1 VSGPRP
7 RRRGPRLLWLIVLA
21 LLVPLPAA
29 ADDDR
34 VAVTL
39 FWGDGC
45 PHCAVE
51 KDFLDELTARHPQ
64 VRVEDYEVWNDAA
77 NRERLAAVA
86 TDLGFEPAGVPV
98 TVVGDR
104 YWIGFDE
111 QTGREIEAAVA
122 VLVGGPAPANAPAPA
137 AGTAGDTI
145 RVPLLGTFDTS
156 THSLLVTT
164 ALIGFVDGFNPCSLW
179 VLTVLLAVVLH
190 SRSRRKVALVG
201 LTFLATT
208 AAVYALFIA
217 GVFGVLSYVG
227 YLPWIQGLV
236 AVMALTFAAINIK
249 DYFAFRQGVSL
260 TIPEQHKPGIYRR
273 ARRLRAMMSAEAS
286 TPALVGGAA
295 VMGVGVS
302 LVEFACT
309 AGFPVIWSSAMA
321 ANGASGAVFAALLGL
336 YLLIYLA
343 DELIVFSAAVVTL
356 RATKLQERHGRVLKL
371 VGGMVMLALAVV
383 MVVAPAV
390 MSTVTGSLW
399 VFTAALVASAAVV
412 VVHRRLWP
420 RLPHPRRRHA

>member
-7 RRRGPRLLWLIVLA
+7 RRRGRRLLWLIVLA

-29 ADDDR
+29 TADDR
-34 VAVTL
+34 VVLTL

-51 KDFLDELTARHPQ
+51 KDFLDDLVARHPE

-77 NRERLAAVA
+77 NRARLAAVA
-86 TDLGFEPAGVPV
+86 SDLGFEPAGVPV
-98 TVVGDR
+98 TIVGDR

-122 VLVGGPAPANAPAPA
+122 ALLRGPAPANEPA
-137 AGTAGDTI
+137 AATGDTI
-145 RVPLLGTFDTS
+145 RVPLLGEFDTTS
-156 THSLLVTT
+156 QSLLVTT

-236 AVMALTFAAINIK
+236 AATALTFAAINIK
-249 DYFAFRQGVSL
+249 DYFAFRRGVSL

-273 ARRLRAMMSAEAS
+273 ARRLRTMMSAEAS
-286 TPALVGGAA
+286 TSALVGGAA

-321 ANGASGAVFAALLGL
+321 AHGVSGAVFAALLGL
-336 YLLIYLA
+336 YLLIYLV

-356 RATKLQERHGRVLKL
+356 RVTKLQERHGRVLKL

-383 MVVAPAV
+383 MVVAPEV
-390 MSTVTGSLW
+390 MSTVTGSLL
-399 VFTAALVASAAVV
+399 VFTAALAATAAVV

-420 RLPHPRRRHA
+420 RLSHPRRRHA